1 MKDKLEQIRERI
13 QAATE
18 ACGRDPAT
26 VRLVAVSKTQPVSRI
41 AEAIAAG
48 ATDLGENYIQEA
60 KEKIESLAGHSVC
73 WHFIGHLQSNK
84 AKIAVSLFD
93 WIHTVDSVKL
103 AAEIDKHAAKLGK
116 VQKILIQ
123 VNTGQERSKS
133 GVAPE
138 DMAGLVTEI
147 SRFAHVTVQG
157 LMAIPPFYADPE
169 AVRPHFKKLRMLRD
183 AIEKQQIPNVVME
196 ELSMGMS
203 GDFDAAIA
211 EGATMVRIG
220 TAIFGARQ

>member
-1 MKDKLEQIRERI
+1 MKEKLEQVRKRI
-13 QAATE
+13 QAAAE

-41 AEAIAAG
+41 AEAIAAST
-48 ATDLGENYIQEA
+48 TDLGENYIQEA
-60 KEKIESLAGHSVC
+60 KEKIEPLAAHPVC

-93 WIHTVDSVKL
+93 WIHTVDSAKL
-103 AAEIDKHAAKLGK
+103 AAEIDKQAAKLGK

-123 VNTGQERSKS
+123 VNTGLEDTKS
-133 GVAPE
+133 GVVP
-138 DMAGLVTEI
+138 DDLPGLVTEI
-147 SRFAHVTVQG
+147 SRFGHVAVRG
-157 LMAIPPFYADPE
+157 LMAIPPFYDDPE

-183 AIEKQQIPNVVME
+183 AIEKQKIPNVVMK

-203 GDFDAAIA
+203 GDFEVAIA

>member
-1 MKDKLEQIRERI
+1 MKGKLEQVRKRI
-13 QAATE
+13 QAA
-18 ACGRDPAT
+18 AGGCGRDPAT

-41 AEAIAAG
+41 AEVIAAG

-60 KEKIESLAGHSVC
+60 KEKIESLAGHPVC

-103 AAEIDKHAAKLGK
+103 AAEIDKQAARLGK

-123 VNTGQERSKS
+123 VNTGQEASKS
-133 GVAPE
+133 GAAP
-138 DMAGLVTEI
+138 DDLAGLVTEI
-147 SRFAHVTVQG
+147 SRFANVAVRG
-157 LMAIPPFYADPE
+157 LMAIPPFSDDSE
-169 AVRPHFKKLRMLRD
+169 AVRPHFQRLRKLAA
-183 AIEKQQIPNVVME
+183 AIQAQQISNVTMD

-203 GDFDAAIA
+203 GDFEAAIA